1 MKLSEKD
8 MLLYAVTDRKNLHGR
23 TLPEAVLEAVHGG
36 ITFLQLREKEL
47 EGPAKLELALSLKR
61 IAEEFQIPFVIN
73 DDVKLAKEVGADGV
87 HLGQKDMSP
96 KKARKILGPD
106 KIIGV
111 TAHNVA
117 EAKKAE
123 QDGADYLGCGALFPT
138 STKDN
143 TTRISPEEFRAIRE
157 AVSLPA
163 AAIGGISRENAASL
177 GEYHAS
183 GIAAASAIF
192 GAEDIENSCRELLSA
207 VKSWK

>member
-23 TLPEAVLEAVHGG
+23 TLPEAVREACLGG

-47 EGPAKLELALSLKR
+47 EGPAKYGLALSLKS
-61 IAEEFQIPFVIN
+61 IAEEFHIPFVIN
-73 DDVKLAKEVGADGV
+73 DDVELAKEIGADGV

-96 KKARKILGPD
+96 AKARSILGPD

-111 TAHNVA
+111 TAHNAA

-138 STKDN
+138 STKDH
-143 TTRISPEEFRAIRE
+143 TTRITPEEFLAIRE
-157 AVSLPA
+157 AVFLPA
-163 AAIGGISRENAASL
+163 VAIGGISLKNAASV
-177 GEYHAS
+177 GEYHAD

-192 GAEDIENSCRELLSA
+192 GAEDIVSSCRKLLA
-207 VKSWK
+207 AAGSWK